1 MGALCGRLFSGGVC
15 CKSMLIGV
23 VVAVIILGEGYSD
36 KGDILQVKDGAES
49 HCGPVHDCFVDCFLI
64 QSSFWQDP

>member
-1 MGALCGRLFSGGVC
+1 MFF
-15 CKSMLIGV
+15 GV

-36 KGDILQVKDGAES
+36 KGDILKVKDGAEN